1 MKKIILGSI
10 ITASILLSSAVQ
22 AKFMDKKLEAKLVK
36 VCEAIKSDNKFKVY
50 KAIKNSGVKAR
61 TISNG
66 LVCNGYDP
74 VTFAKIH
81 NAESTAQYIARKG
94 NGNVQTRLAK
104 L

>member
-10 ITASILLSSAVQ
+10 VTASILLSGAVQ
-22 AKFMDKKLEAKLVK
+22 AKFMDKNLEAKLIK
-36 VCEAIKSDNKFKVY
+36 VCAAIKSDNKFKVY
-50 KAIKNSGVKAR
+50 KAIRNSGVKAR
-61 TISNG
+61 IISNG

-81 NAESTAQYIARKG
+81 NAENSAEYIARKG
-94 NGNVQTRLAK
+94 DGNVQSRLAK

>member
-10 ITASILLSSAVQ
+10 ITASIFLSGAVQ
-22 AKFMDKKLEAKLVK
+22 AKLMDKNLEAKLIK
-36 VCEAIKSDNKFKVY
+36 VCEAIKSDNKIKVY
-50 KAIKNSGVKAR
+50 KAIQNSGVNAR
-61 TISNG
+61 VISNG

-81 NAESTAQYIARKG
+81 NAESTAEYIARKG
-94 NGNVQTRLAK
+94 NGNVQIRLAK